1 MIKGKNKKKIKK
13 DNKHYWYHYDNR
25 KNMNNDYPYNQYDD
39 ELNIK
44 KNNTMEVK

>member
-1 MIKGKNKKKIKK
+1 MIKGKNKKKTKK
-13 DNKHYWYHYDNR
+13 NNKHYWCHYDNR

-44 KNNTMEVK
+44 KNKTMEIK